1 MLVGRNIRLNVLA
14 QTLWKRLLVLLAYS
28 ALFVFVVPHVT
39 LSVAIPSMLGTALS
53 ILLGFRTNSSYAR
66 WWEARKVWGG
76 MVNDSRTFGR
86 QVVSI
91 VDAADAVKRELVH
104 RQIAFAY
111 VLRSQLRGLDPLDG
125 LDALLSNAEVEALRT
140 QKSVPNA
147 MLLTQ
152 ARRLREVHATDS
164 VLFLP
169 LDETLT
175 SFTDH
180 MGKCERIKNTVFPT
194 QYAFL
199 VRQIIWLFT
208 LLLPPALAPNLGW
221 ITLIVAPVVCLIFTA
236 IEILGDAMQ
245 DPFDN
250 KPADTPMTALSRTIE
265 INLRQQLGET
275 NLPPKLSPVDGVLM

>member
-1 MLVGRNIRLNVLA
+1 VLVGRNIRFTVVA
-14 QTLWKRLLVLLAYS
+14 QTLWKRLLFLLAYS

-39 LSVAIPSMLGTALS
+39 LSVAVPSMLGTALS
-53 ILLGFRTNSSYAR
+53 ILLGFRTNSGYAR
-66 WWEARKVWGG
+66 WWEARKIWGG

-91 VDAADAVKRELVH
+91 VDTDDAVKRELVH

-111 VLRSQLRGLDPLDG
+111 ALRSQLRGSDPLDG
-125 LDALLSNAEVEALRT
+125 LDAFLSSTEVETLRT

-152 ARRLREVHATDS
+152 ARRLREVHAADS
-164 VLFLP
+164 VLFRP

-175 SFTDH
+175 RFTDH
-180 MGKCERIKNTVFPT
+180 MGKSERIKNTVFPT

-208 LLLPPALAPNLGW
+208 LLLPPALVPNLGW

-236 IEILGDAMQ
+236 VELVGDALQ
-245 DPFDN
+245 DPFAN
-250 KPADTPMTALSRTIE
+250 TPSDTPMTALSRTIE

-275 NLPPKLSPVDGVLM
+275 NLPSKLDAVDGVLM